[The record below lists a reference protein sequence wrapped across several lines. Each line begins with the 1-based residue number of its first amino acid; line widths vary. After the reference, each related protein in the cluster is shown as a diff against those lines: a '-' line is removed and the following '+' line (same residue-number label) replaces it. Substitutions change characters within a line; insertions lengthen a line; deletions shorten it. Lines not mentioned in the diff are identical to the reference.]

1 MRKSVITALLIVS
14 LFVGSVAG
22 QKKYQRPAVKTPDTF
37 RGIDSSA
44 PTNQASIGD
53 LKWFEVFKD
62 EELQKL
68 VRTAMQQNYD
78 LRAAV
83 ARINAERA
91 NLGLARSNQF
101 PQFEAGADI
110 TTTRSSRNGQLGA
123 SGQGG
128 HTRSF
133 GSVLMNLLTFELD
146 VWGRL
151 RQQNKAER

>member
-1 MRKSVITALLIVS
+1 MLNRLVIAALILS
-14 LFVGSVAG
+14 LLGNSAVG
-22 QKKYQRPAVKTPDTF
+22 QKKYERPQIKTPDTF
-37 RGIDSSA
+37 RGVDTTA
-44 PTNQASIGD
+44 PTAENSIGD

-101 PQFEAGADI
+101 PQFEVGAELN
-110 TTTRSSRNGQLGA
+110 TSRA
-123 SGQGG
+123 
-128 HTRSF
+128 
-133 GSVLMNLLTFELD
+133 
-146 VWGRL
+146 
-151 RQQNKAER
+151 